1 MTGDYQAQ
9 LVQVQD
15 IIQNGQCT
23 GPVAEPVV
31 WVTPHRVAVV
41 FVCRQC
47 AARHTLEGLPSSV
60 VHLIQR
66 AEDGRR
72 MNANPTAQLRAA
84 ALLDT
89 APHGPDD
96 SPSRWLHQTITG
108 HGTEPASPEL
118 LDAAAEIT
126 GRRIIGV
133 PLTGGGRAQV
143 NVVAMVRS
151 RLKRW
156 AIQQERIHE

>member
-1 MTGDYQAQ
+1 MTGDHQAQ

-72 MNANPTAQLRAA
+72 VNAHPTAQLRAA

-89 APHGPDD
+89 RAARPGRLAIPLAPPDD
-96 SPSRWLHQTITG
+96 HRTWHRAR
-108 HGTEPASPEL
+108 EPGA
-118 LDAAAEIT
+118 T
-126 GRRIIGV
+126 GR
-133 PLTGGGRAQV
+133 GRGDHRPADRRTAV
-143 NVVAMVRS
+143 DRRRPRPGERRHGAVKVEAMGHP
-151 RLKRW
+151 
-156 AIQQERIHE
+156 AGADP

>member
-60 VHLIQR
+60 VQLLQR
-66 AEDGRR
+66 AEGGRR
-72 MNANPTAQLRAA
+72 VNAHPTAQLRTA

-118 LDAAAEIT
+118 LDAGRGDHRPADRRSAAD
-126 GRRIIGV
+126 GRR
-133 PLTGGGRAQV
+133 RAQL
-143 NVVAMVRS
+143 NVAMVRS

>member
-31 WVTPHRVAVV
+31 CVTPHRVAVV

-47 AARHTLEGLPSSV
+47 AARRTLEGLPFSV

-72 MNANPTAQLRAA
+72 VNAYPTAQLRSA
-84 ALLDT
+84 ALLDP
-89 APHGPDD
+89 APA
-96 SPSRWLHQTITG
+96 RTIRR
-108 HGTEPASPEL
+108 PAGS
-118 LDAAAEIT
+118 T
-126 GRRIIGV
+126 R
-133 PLTGGGRAQV
+133 
-143 NVVAMVRS
+143 
-151 RLKRW
+151 
-156 AIQQERIHE
+156 

>member
-31 WVTPHRVAVV
+31 CVTPHRVAVV
-41 FVCRQC
+41 FVCRQR

-72 MNANPTAQLRAA
+72 VTRTRPRSS
-84 ALLDT
+84 
-89 APHGPDD
+89 APRPSWTPRRPGRFAVPLAPPDD
-96 SPSRWLHQTITG
+96 HRPWHRAREPGATGRGRGRSPAG
-108 HGTEPASPEL
+108 GSPEC
-118 LDAAAEIT
+118 
-126 GRRIIGV
+126 R
-133 PLTGGGRAQV
+133 
-143 NVVAMVRS
+143 
-151 RLKRW
+151 
-156 AIQQERIHE
+156 